1 VTKDRAHAEILLRTC
16 CFTWKCF
23 RYGVLMEKI
32 LKPPRRAK
40 CPAFRSLILELAK
53 GFEPLTL

>member
-1 VTKDRAHAEILLRTC
+1 VTKNRAHAEILLRTC
-16 CFTWKCF
+16 CFIWKCF

-40 CPAFRSLILELAK
+40 CPAFRILELAK